1 MMTNIVLAIFFGWF
15 VVLTFMVFSIKKHY
29 SDLITRTKKRT
40 IDEILDTLLNQE
52 NVIKKDQESVKH
64 TIVKLQ
70 DEIKLSYHQIGLV
83 RFNAFEKMQ
92 GEQSFVLALLN
103 SVKSGIVLNFIYTQ
117 EGFRI
122 YTKMVTEGKGGEY
135 ELSDE
140 ERQAI
145 LKAK

>member
-1 MMTNIVLAIFFGWF
+1 MTNIVLAIFFGWF